1 MPEDPGLTDG
11 GVLRAEGEREAP
23 NENIYSF
30 DPVDGLYRAKGVL
43 SWQSVTQAKQLQRE
57 RLPALTNVELNW
69 YWIGFFIYVFDNW
82 ELTFLSTEFTFLKT
96 VQTVLFADTQLN
108 TEVILIPQ
116 MY

>member
-43 SWQSVTQAKQLQRE
+43 SWQSVAQAKQLQRE
-57 RLPALTNVELNW
+57 RLPALTNVELN
-69 YWIGFFIYVFDNW
+69 
-82 ELTFLSTEFTFLKT
+82 
-96 VQTVLFADTQLN
+96 
-108 TEVILIPQ
+108 
-116 MY
+116 